1 MRLSQYV
8 PAFGATMCYKPEGES
23 FMGFEATE
31 QEVTLGAFW
40 RTVGSRPVG
49 ATVITASHN
58 GVHAGFLG
66 LSFAHV
72 SAAPPTVLV
81 SAGKNTSA
89 LPVIRDAGHFAVNLL
104 PAGAE
109 DMARMFGGD
118 VAMTERF
125 AAGQW
130 ESFVTGAPILQT
142 AAAVFDCQF
151 QMAVEDDGAVILIGR
166 VKGVRTADNSG
177 VTIAYQ
183 GGYRDF

>member
-1 MRLSQYV
+1 
-8 PAFGATMCYKPEGES
+8 
-23 FMGFEATE
+23 MGFEATGRE
-31 QEVTLGAFW
+31 ITQGEFW

-58 GVHAGFLG
+58 VGPAGFLG

-72 SAAPPTVLV
+72 SAEPPTVLV

-89 LPVIRDAGHFAVNLL
+89 LPVIRDTGHFAVNLL
-104 PAGAE
+104 PDGAE
-109 DMARMFGGD
+109 DMARMFGGSAD
-118 VAMTERF
+118 MTERF

-130 ESFVTGAPILQT
+130 GSFVTGAPILKT
-142 AAAVFDCQF
+142 AAAVFDCRLER
-151 QMAVEDDGAVILIGR
+151 AVEDEGAVILVGR
-166 VKGVRTADNSG
+166 VKGVRSNGNSG